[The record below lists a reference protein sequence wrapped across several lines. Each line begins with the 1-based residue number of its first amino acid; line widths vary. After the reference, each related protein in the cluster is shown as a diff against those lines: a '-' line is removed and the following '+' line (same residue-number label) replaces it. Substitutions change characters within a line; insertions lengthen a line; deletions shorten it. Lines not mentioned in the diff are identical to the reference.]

1 VTDQALRDQ
10 LAAALAWE
18 DAHAGLE
25 QIVDGIPADKWGA
38 EAPGLPYTLWQLLE
52 HVRLTQHDIL
62 DFCRNPRYSQPRWPD
77 DYWPKEPAPPTAEA
91 ATGSIA
97 AFLQDREA
105 LAGLARDETV
115 DLFARIPHGT
125 GQTYLRQLLLAA
137 DHGSYHMG
145 QMVAVQRV
153 LGIWQ

>member
-1 VTDQALRDQ
+1 
-10 LAAALAWE
+10 
-18 DAHAGLE
+18 
-25 QIVDGIPADKWGA
+25 
-38 EAPGLPYTLWQLLE
+38 
-52 HVRLTQHDIL
+52 
-62 DFCRNPRYSQPRWPD
+62 
-77 DYWPKEPAPPTAEA
+77 
-91 ATGSIA
+91 
-97 AFLQDREA
+97 
-105 LAGLARDETV
+105 V